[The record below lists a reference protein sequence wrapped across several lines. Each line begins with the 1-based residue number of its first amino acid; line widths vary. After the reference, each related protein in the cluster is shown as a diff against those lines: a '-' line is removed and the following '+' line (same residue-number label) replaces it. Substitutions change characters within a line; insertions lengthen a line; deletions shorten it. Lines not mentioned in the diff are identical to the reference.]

1 MRAVKTLTVGAQTFE
16 VRELTVADIRLW
28 LNDLLATPTPDLLA
42 EALFDE
48 LSLADLPRMTSLTV
62 ERIEQ
67 MTPAELRQVIDAV
80 KAVNGDF
87 RVAAETAP
95 GCPHDPAHSLRWL
108 QQTACTWCAWARRGV
123 GLSVCGVCC
132 GDR

>member
-28 LNDLLATPTPDLLA
+28 LSDLLATPTPDLLA

-48 LSLADLPRMTSLTV
+48 LSLADLPRMTSLTA

-87 RVAAETAP
+87 FGLRQKLLQAARTIP
-95 GCPHDPAHSLRWL
+95 PA
-108 QQTACTWCAWARRGV
+108 A
-123 GLSVCGVCC
+123 
-132 GDR
+132 